1 MARATANRLTWNTR
15 KPLLLGLGSFV
26 LLVGIIGVWSVRANI
41 AGAVIGLGVI
51 EVSSTQTAVQH
62 PVGGV
67 VKEILASDGDS
78 VSAGDVVLRL
88 DDWQLLSDLKVVE
101 GDLYE
106 TLAAIARLEAEV
118 EGKPALT
125 LHPALAEVATVPEI
139 ARLIG
144 RHQRDLDAFYAASA
158 AQERLLDEQIIQIQA
173 QIVGVQAQL
182 SAKTDERAL
191 TLQELLKSRDLNARG
206 LNRTADLLTLE
217 RSEVAARG
225 EIGKLTAQI
234 AELRGK
240 ISEVELKRHS
250 VRPDAVDKAAQ
261 DLAKLRPERTRFL
274 ERRASILDGLTKLD
288 IRAPVSGQ
296 IYQSRVQ
303 GLRSVVVAAVP
314 LMMIVPDND
323 PVLANVRIF
332 STDIDQAYVGQAAS
346 LKFKAFNGR
355 QIPIILGRVAQISAD
370 AALDVRTQKTYYQVK
385 VALLPDEMAK
395 LGDKDLI
402 PGMPVEAFLSTETRT
417 PLSYVLRPFMFYF
430 DRAFRDS

>member
-1 MARATANRLTWNTR
+1 M
-15 KPLLLGLGSFV
+15 GV
-26 LLVGIIGVWSVRANI
+26 IGFWSVRADI

-67 VKEILASDGDS
+67 VKEILAREGDR
-78 VSAGDVVLRL
+78 VAAGDVVVRL
-88 DDWQLLSDLKVVE
+88 DDFQLLSDLKVVE
-101 GDLYE
+101 GDLFE

-118 EGKPALT
+118 DGRPTLT
-125 LHPALAEVATVPEI
+125 LHPALAEAASIPEYG
-139 ARLIG
+139 RLID
-144 RHQRDLDAFYAASA
+144 RQKRDLDAFYASIA
-158 AQERLLDEQIIQIQA
+158 AEDGLLDEQVSQIQA
-173 QIVGVQAQL
+173 QIVGIEAQL
-182 SAKTDERAL
+182 AASTDERAL
-191 TLQELLKSRDLNARG
+191 ISAELLTARDLNARG
-206 LNRTADLLTLE
+206 LNRDADLVALE
-217 RSEVAARG
+217 KAEVATRG

-240 ISEVELKRHS
+240 IAEVELKRLQIL
-250 VRPDAVDKAAQ
+250 PDAETSAAQ
-261 DLAKLRPERTRFL
+261 ELDKLRPERTRFL

-296 IYQSRVQ
+296 IYQSTVQ
-303 GLRSVVVAAVP
+303 GLRSVIVAASP
-314 LMMIVPDND
+314 LMMIVPDDD
-323 PVLANVRIF
+323 PVLANVRVAA
-332 STDIDQAYVGQAAS
+332 TDIDQAYVGQSAS

-370 AALDVRTQKTYYQVK
+370 ASLDTATRKTYYQVK
-385 VALLPDEMAK
+385 VGLLPEEMAK

-430 DRAFRDS
+430 DRAFRD

>member
-1 MARATANRLTWNTR
+1 MEGSPPVRLTWSTR

-26 LLVGIIGVWSVRANI
+26 LLVGVIGFWSVRADI

-67 VKEILASDGDS
+67 VKEILAREGDR
-78 VSAGDVVLRL
+78 VAAGDVVVRL
-88 DDWQLLSDLKVVE
+88 DDFQLLSDLKVVE
-101 GDLYE
+101 GDLFE

-118 EGKPALT
+118 DGRPTLT
-125 LHPALAEVATVPEI
+125 LHPALAEAASIPEYG
-139 ARLIG
+139 RLID
-144 RHQRDLDAFYAASA
+144 RQKRDLDAFYASIEA
-158 AQERLLDEQIIQIQA
+158 EDGLLDEQVSQIQA
-173 QIVGVQAQL
+173 QIVGIEAQL
-182 SAKTDERAL
+182 AASTDERAL
-191 TLQELLKSRDLNARG
+191 ISAELLTARDLNARG
-206 LNRTADLLTLE
+206 LNRDADLVALE
-217 RSEVAARG
+217 KAEVATRG

-240 ISEVELKRHS
+240 IAEVELKRLQIL
-250 VRPDAVDKAAQ
+250 PDAETAAAQ
-261 DLAKLRPERTRFL
+261 ELAKLRPERTRFL

-296 IYQSRVQ
+296 IYQSTVQ
-303 GLRSVVVAAVP
+303 GLRSVIVAASP
-314 LMMIVPDND
+314 LMMIVPDDD
-323 PVLANVRIF
+323 PVLANVRVAA
-332 STDIDQAYVGQAAS
+332 TDIDQAYVGQSAS

-370 AALDVRTQKTYYQVK
+370 ASLDTTTRKTYYQVK
-385 VALLPDEMAK
+385 VGLLPEEMVK

-430 DRAFRDS
+430 DRAFRD

>member
-1 MARATANRLTWNTR
+1 MAPAPKRLTWSTR
-15 KPLLLGLGSFV
+15 KPLLLGFSAFV
-26 LLVGIIGVWSVRANI
+26 ALVGIIGVWSVRANI
-41 AGAVIGLGVI
+41 AGAVIGLGAI

-67 VKEILASDGDS
+67 VKQILAVEGDL
-78 VSAGDVVLRL
+78 VRAGDVVVRL

-101 GDLYE
+101 GDLFE
-106 TLAAIARLEAEV
+106 TLATIARYEAQI
-118 EGKPALT
+118 EGQPTLT
-125 LHPALAEVATVPEI
+125 LHPALAEVATRPEV
-139 ARLIG
+139 ARLLA
-144 RHQRDLDAFYAASA
+144 RHQRDLDAFYAAITA
-158 AQERLLDEQIIQIQA
+158 KQQLLDEQISQIKD
-173 QIVGVQAQL
+173 QIAGVQAQL
-182 SAKTDERAL
+182 AAKTDERRL
-191 TLQELLKSRDLNARG
+191 IGQELVKSRDLNAKG

-217 RSEVAARG
+217 KAEVAARG

-240 ISEVELKRHS
+240 ISEIGLNRHS
-250 VRPDAVDKAAQ
+250 VRPDAVNLAAQ

-274 ERRASILDGLTKLD
+274 EGRASILDGLTKLE

-303 GLRSVVVAAVP
+303 GVQSVVVAAVP
-314 LMMIVPDND
+314 LMMIVPDHV
-323 PVLANVRIF
+323 PVLASIRVF
-332 STDIDQAYVGQAAS
+332 STDIDQTYLGQAAS

-370 AALDVRTQKTYYQVK
+370 ATLDTRTQKTYYQVK
-385 VALLPDEMAK
+385 VALLPEEMVK

>member
-1 MARATANRLTWNTR
+1 MEGHPPVRLTWSTR
-15 KPLLLGLGSFV
+15 RPLLLGLGSFV
-26 LLVGIIGVWSVRANI
+26 LLVGVIGFWSVRADI

-67 VKEILASDGDS
+67 VKEILAREGDR
-78 VSAGDVVLRL
+78 VAAGDVVVRL
-88 DDWQLLSDLKVVE
+88 DDFQLLSDLKVVE
-101 GDLYE
+101 GDLFE

-118 EGKPALT
+118 EGRTTLT
-125 LHPALAEVATVPEI
+125 LHPALAEAASIPEYG
-139 ARLIG
+139 RLID
-144 RHQRDLDAFYAASA
+144 RQQRDLDAFHASIAA
-158 AQERLLDEQIIQIQA
+158 EDGLLDEQVSQIQA
-173 QIVGVQAQL
+173 QIVGIEAQL
-182 SAKTDERAL
+182 AASTDERAL
-191 TLQELLKSRDLNARG
+191 ISAELLTARDLNARG
-206 LNRTADLLTLE
+206 LNRDAELVALE
-217 RSEVAARG
+217 KAEVATRG

-240 ISEVELKRHS
+240 IAEVELKRLQIL
-250 VRPDAVDKAAQ
+250 PDAETSAAQ
-261 DLAKLRPERTRFL
+261 ELAKLRPERTRFL

-296 IYQSRVQ
+296 IYQSAVQ
-303 GLRSVVVAAVP
+303 GLRSVIVAASP
-314 LMMIVPDND
+314 LMMIVPDDD
-323 PVLANVRIF
+323 PVLANVRVAA
-332 STDIDQAYVGQAAS
+332 TDIDQAYVGQSAS

-370 AALDVRTQKTYYQVK
+370 ATLDTTTRKTYYQVK
-385 VALLPDEMAK
+385 VGLLPEEMAK

-430 DRAFRDS
+430 DRAFRD